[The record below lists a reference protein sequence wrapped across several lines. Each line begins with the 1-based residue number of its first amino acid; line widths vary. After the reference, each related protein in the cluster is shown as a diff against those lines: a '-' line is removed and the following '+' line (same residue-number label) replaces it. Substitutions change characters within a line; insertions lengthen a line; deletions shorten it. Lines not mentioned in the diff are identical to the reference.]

1 LAVELI
7 MFAMERYKMIVTRDA
22 LGTYI
27 YKLVLIDRSF
37 LRPVYLFKAQEMI
50 PLKKL
55 VQTYMQENQAKQ
67 RY

>member
-1 LAVELI
+1 
-7 MFAMERYKMIVTRDA
+7 MFSMERYKMLVTRDN
-22 LGTYI
+22 LGTYV

-37 LRPVYLFKAQEMI
+37 LRPVYLFKSQEMI

-55 VQTYMQENQAKQ
+55 VQAYLQENQAKQ